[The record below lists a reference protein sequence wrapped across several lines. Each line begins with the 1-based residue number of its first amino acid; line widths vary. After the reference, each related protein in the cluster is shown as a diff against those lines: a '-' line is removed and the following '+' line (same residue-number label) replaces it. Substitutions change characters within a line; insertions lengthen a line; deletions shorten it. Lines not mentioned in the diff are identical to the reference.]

1 MYFTLL
7 MNFVILILHS
17 ERSDILHSSFIYLCD
32 SYRITYPKSLLAAV
46 LQIKILS
53 TYQSKLCSSRVF
65 FSVTRIGFKPI
76 TF

>member
-1 MYFTLL
+1 MYFTLS

-46 LQIKILS
+46 LKIKILS